1 MNWPILVLLAVIVA
15 LVFMVR
21 SSPTVAPAQARQLLA
36 SGGFLIDVRSP
47 EEHRAERIVGAIN
60 LPLDGIAASV
70 AERIPSKETPLL
82 LHCRSGARSDAALRQ
97 LKALG
102 YREVHN
108 LGGLEQAR
116 NIVGGGR

>member
-1 MNWPILVLLAVIVA
+1 MNWPILILLAVTAA

-21 SSPTVAPAQARQLLA
+21 PGSTIAPAEARRLLA
-36 SGGFLIDVRSP
+36 SGAALIDVRTP
-47 EEHRAERIVGAIN
+47 EEHHADPLQGAIN
-60 LPLDGIAASV
+60 LPLDGIAGSV
-70 AERIPSKETPLL
+70 PRRFPAKETPLL